1 MWLHRISTTSVLLL
15 ALGGAVALADPPL
28 SPSLAQNPETPERRS
43 RSQPGLM
50 EELDL
55 SQEQKQEMETIH
67 FRSKDQIAQLQEE
80 LHQAQQELKEL
91 MTSSASTEEI
101 RAKHREAQKLQLRLG
116 ELRFESLLAMREV
129 MSPQQRLRFAEL
141 MQARRQRFHEERT
154 NRNKGVAQ
162 SEDE

>member
-1 MWLHRISTTSVLLL
+1 MWLRRISTISILLL

-28 SPSLAQNPETPERRS
+28 SPSLAQNPEMPERRQ

-50 EELDL
+50 EELNL
-55 SQEQKQEMETIH
+55 SQEQKQEMEAIH
-67 FRSKDQIAQLQEE
+67 FRSKEQIDQLQQE

-91 MTSSASTEEI
+91 MTSSALTEEI
-101 RAKHREAQKLQLRLG
+101 RAKHREAQDLQMRLG

-141 MQARRQRFHEERT
+141 MQSRRQRFQEERM
-154 NRNKGVAQ
+154 NRR
-162 SEDE
+162 